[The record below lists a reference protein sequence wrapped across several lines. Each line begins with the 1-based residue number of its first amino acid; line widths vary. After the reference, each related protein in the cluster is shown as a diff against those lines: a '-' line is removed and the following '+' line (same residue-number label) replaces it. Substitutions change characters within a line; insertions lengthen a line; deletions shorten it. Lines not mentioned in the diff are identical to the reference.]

1 LGPDASGLGWVC
13 EYVVLGTQRTLAE
26 LRSIQD
32 WIVRYQLVTA
42 NGVADVASVGSFER
56 QCQVV
61 VDPRKL
67 QAYGISLDRVSDAI
81 RDSNRDVGGRTIEM
95 SETE

>member
-1 LGPDASGLGWVC
+1 MSSSAHSARSPNYAASRTGSC
-13 EYVVLGTQRTLAE
+13 GT
-26 LRSIQD
+26 
-32 WIVRYQLVTA
+32 QLVTA
-42 NGVADVASVGSFER
+42 NGVADVASVGGFER